1 MLLLVPP
8 IVAWETDELAVFI
21 TTWSRRSGMP
31 IFFSKGKKPTRRD
44 AWASGPC
51 SSFPSTTVL
60 SMGYRGCLHVA
71 SRHSEDVG
79 ASSAEELVV
88 TKALRDGGCLLD
100 TAIVP

>member
-1 MLLLVPP
+1 
-8 IVAWETDELAVFI
+8 
-21 TTWSRRSGMP
+21 
-31 IFFSKGKKPTRRD
+31 
-44 AWASGPC
+44 
-51 SSFPSTTVL
+51 
-60 SMGYRGCLHVA
+60 MGYRGCLHVA